1 MSLFK
6 IIALIV
12 SIWFALKIK
21 RLISGIQITT
31 RKSTDKK
38 GEKNWKAD
46 MDIKDAD
53 YEDIK

>member
-6 IIALIV
+6 IIAIIV
-12 SIWFALKIK
+12 TIWFALKIK
-21 RLISGIQITT
+21 RLISGIQIIS

-38 GEKNWKAD
+38 EGGDWNAN